1 MWKRATTIA
10 MAFVGLTVGAGF
22 ASGQEM
28 MQYFVAFGTNGL
40 WGVVLASVV
49 MIASG
54 LAVLSI
60 ASYLQADEHSEVFDV
75 ITRNWVSKILD
86 IAVMIT
92 LFCTGFV
99 MFAGAGANLN
109 QQFGLE
115 VWIGAVIMVAL
126 TLGVGMLDADKVSRV
141 IGMITPFIIV
151 FLLGAGI
158 YTLFTTDTSMSVSYT
173 HLTLPT
179 KERCRSRWSPYH

>member
-75 ITRNWVSKILD
+75 ITRSWV
-86 IAVMIT
+86 
-92 LFCTGFV
+92 
-99 MFAGAGANLN
+99 
-109 QQFGLE
+109 
-115 VWIGAVIMVAL
+115 
-126 TLGVGMLDADKVSRV
+126 
-141 IGMITPFIIV
+141 
-151 FLLGAGI
+151 
-158 YTLFTTDTSMSVSYT
+158 
-173 HLTLPT
+173 
-179 KERCRSRWSPYH
+179 